1 MPVFAGIFCFAEKI
15 FSLWKPLAFI
25 KKRSIMSYDFIN
37 KL

>member
-25 KKRSIMSYDFIN
+25 KKKEYNELRFH
-37 KL
+37 K